1 MLLADNISKEIP
13 ITYRTNYELDL
24 QAASVYNL
32 IEGKNTLLIYVQ
44 VLNIVRNVLEQNNVF
59 TSNLVEL
66 LLENKDDTFE
76 VLRLALSP
84 FQDSDEL
91 HKKLITLYLQ
101 ELFIELNENQKL
113 SNEIQSMDVVKH
125 FVTKMDINLKSNID
139 TSLVDF
145 NDISWTTFD
154 SFKNERM
161 YEFRFLTRL

>member
-1 MLLADNISKEIP
+1 MLLADNISKAIP

-32 IEGKNTLLIYVQ
+32 IEGKNTLLVYVQ

-66 LLENKDDTFE
+66 LLENKDDTLE

-91 HKKLITLYLQ
+91 QKKLITLYLQ